1 MSSHLYT
8 SLGLIEVYILFVHY
22 MMEDYPITGVE
33 LTPEMYMIKLK
44 DLNPETSWSDVLEH
58 ADIIQR
64 KYNICA
70 GGNDVIKNRS
80 EQRAQNIKLLLL
92 SKCVTMKEI
101 FEMDLQKK
109 MEYINAPKRW

>member
-22 MMEDYPITGVE
+22 VMKDYPITGVE

-44 DLNPETSWSDVLEH
+44 DLNPKTSWSDVLDH
-58 ADIIQR
+58 ADMIQQQ
-64 KYNICA
+64 YNICA
-70 GGNDVIKNRS
+70 GGKEVIKNRS
-80 EQRAQNIKLLLL
+80 EQRAQNIQLL
-92 SKCVTMKEI
+92 SKCVTMQAI

-109 MEYINAPKRW
+109 MEYINAPKR

>member
-22 MMEDYPITGVE
+22 MMKDYPITGVE

-44 DLNPETSWSDVLEH
+44 DLNPETSWSKILSY
-58 ADIIQR
+58 ATNIQE
-64 KYNICA
+64 KYNICT

-80 EQRAQNIKLLLL
+80 EQRAQNIKLL
-92 SKCVTMKEI
+92 SKYVTMQEI

>member
-1 MSSHLYT
+1 MK
-8 SLGLIEVYILFVHY
+8 
-22 MMEDYPITGVE
+22 DYPITGVE

-80 EQRAQNIKLLLL
+80 EQRAQNIKLL
-92 SKCVTMKEI
+92 SKYVTMQEI